1 MLLFRSARLLAAL
14 VLLFLLGCGR
24 QETEEPSFAEMLA
37 SSSVTA
43 GVERAVVRHPASPS
57 RLETARS
64 GTRRG
69 YAEMPPD
76 AGAAGA
82 NPSPG
87 ARDDGASFT
96 LNFVD
101 VEAQEF
107 VRVVFEEVLRENV
120 VIDPAVSGR
129 VTVRTAAPVSK
140 SVALDLIR
148 GVLAQNGAALRRE
161 NGVYRI
167 TAGQADGVA
176 LSAGPLRVIPL
187 RNIDVEQARTALQ
200 AFGADSARLAG
211 LDGGRVLVASGTD
224 ADLERWTQ
232 VLGSLDVD
240 QMRGKAFVLQPLE
253 TAAAKSVAGE
263 LTRMFGANPK
273 TFGALPIERMNAVLL
288 MGTSTA
294 LVQRARRWAVQLDQG
309 GGERQREVHVYPVQ
323 NRNAAEIAG
332 VLQSMLAARG
342 RAASGTAGVTAPSLT
357 PASASV
363 GAGSETAVAADD
375 LDPTMQFQSEQVAA
389 PAEGAAPSG
398 GGGGIGSV
406 AISADTATNSL
417 VIVASDE
424 DYALLEKAIRRLD
437 VMPPQVLIEATIA
450 EVTLNDSLKHGVR
463 WFFESGNHGFML
475 SDASGTRPSPI
486 TPGFNY
492 VFSVASARLVINALE
507 NMTSVQVISSP
518 ALTVL
523 DNQTATLKVG
533 DQVPIATRSARG
545 VTDPDAP
552 IVNEIEL
559 KDTGII
565 LTVKP
570 RVNASGLVQLDISQE
585 ISDVVETTTST
596 LDSPTIRQRAI
607 TSSVVVQSGTE
618 IILGGLISSQ
628 RERSKAG
635 LPLLKDIP
643 VLGEAFTS
651 AGGRGS
657 GRTELLIIIKPVVL
671 ATSVDV
677 QAVTSEIKARMLGSA
692 VPR

>member
-1 MLLFRSARLLAAL
+1 MYNFRSVRLLAGLLLLCL
-14 VLLFLLGCGR
+14 VGCAR
-24 QETEEPSFAEMLA
+24 DTTEEPSFAELLA
-37 SSSVTA
+37 SSSVTG
-43 GVERAVVRHPASPS
+43 GVEHAVIRHAATPS
-57 RLETARS
+57 RLDS
-64 GTRRG
+64 GKGAVRRG
-69 YAEMPPD
+69 FVELPAEEGRSATG
-76 AGAAGA
+76 AGGA
-82 NPSPG
+82 NSE
-87 ARDDGASFT
+87 DGATFT

-101 VEAQEF
+101 VPTQEF

-120 VIDPAVSGR
+120 VIDPAVAGQ
-129 VTVRTAAPVSK
+129 VTVRTAAPVTK

-148 GVLAQNGAALRRE
+148 GVLAQNGAALRRDG
-161 NGVYRI
+161 GVYRI
-167 TAGQADGVA
+167 TAGQADGSA

-187 RNIDVEQARTALQ
+187 RNIDVEQARAALQ
-200 AFGADSARLAG
+200 AFGADGARLAG
-211 LDGGRVLVASGTD
+211 LDGGRVLVASGSD

-232 VLGSLDVD
+232 VLATLDVD

-253 TAAAKSVAGE
+253 VAAAKSVAGE

-288 MGTSTA
+288 MGSSTA

-323 NRNAAEIAG
+323 NRNAADIAG

-342 RAASGTAGVTAPSLT
+342 GSASAKAGSIAPAFA

-363 GAGSETAVAADD
+363 GAATDAAVAADD
-375 LDPTMQFQSEQVAA
+375 LDPTTQLQGDVTAGSAETSTA
-389 PAEGAAPSG
+389 PVG
-398 GGGGIGSV
+398 GGMGNV

-424 DYALLEKAIRRLD
+424 DYALLETAIRRLD

-463 WFFESGNHGFML
+463 WFFESGNHGFSL
-475 SDASGTRPSPI
+475 SDAAGTKPSPI

-492 VFSVASARLVINALE
+492 VFSVASARVVINALE

-651 AGGRGS
+651 AGGRGN